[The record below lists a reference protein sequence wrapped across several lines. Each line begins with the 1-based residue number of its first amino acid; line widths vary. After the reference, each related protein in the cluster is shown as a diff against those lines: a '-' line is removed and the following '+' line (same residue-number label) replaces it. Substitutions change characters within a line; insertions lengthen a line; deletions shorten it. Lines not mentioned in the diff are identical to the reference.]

1 MKFRFCPKVCKTLK
15 TGTFKRIKQVEP
27 SQQKRPVSKWTNHE
41 HYHSGNIQND
51 IAVIEHGI
59 FYETDRVRPI
69 QGVVI

>member
-1 MKFRFCPKVCKTLK
+1 MKLSNEK
-15 TGTFKRIKQVEP
+15 KQLEP
-27 SQQKRPVSKWTNHE
+27 SQQQRPVSKWTNHE

-69 QGVVI
+69 QGVVVRDQNGNYP